1 MHIKRPKYGRLAIAI
16 GALVIQIIFT
26 VILYVDLPV
35 RLNTLSGKSS
45 TLRDEQLMLA
55 FPIFVGILIVLGLF
69 GDADQQC
76 CDLPIL
82 ADVVPSN
89 IRGFA
94 YSLVDMV
101 NCFFAFLATV
111 FVGILAEDAFGFIHD
126 KNKPIMGWSVNTR
139 TVNTSALGTALL
151 TVNLIAMVG
160 SLILYVL
167 MLYTYPKDLNEMKRI
182 RDLEKE
188 KDRNRNEQEV
198 SLLSKR

>member
-101 NCFFAFLATV
+101 NCFFGFLATV
-111 FVGILAEDAFGFIHD
+111 FVGKYL
-126 KNKPIMGWSVNTR
+126 
-139 TVNTSALGTALL
+139 
-151 TVNLIAMVG
+151 
-160 SLILYVL
+160 
-167 MLYTYPKDLNEMKRI
+167 
-182 RDLEKE
+182 
-188 KDRNRNEQEV
+188 
-198 SLLSKR
+198 